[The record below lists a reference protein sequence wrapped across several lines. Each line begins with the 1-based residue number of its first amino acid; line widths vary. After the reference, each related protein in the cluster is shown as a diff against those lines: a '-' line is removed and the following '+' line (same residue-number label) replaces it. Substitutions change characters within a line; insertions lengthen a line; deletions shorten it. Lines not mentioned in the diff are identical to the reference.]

1 MSYALRRSSRPVCN
15 ARNPEPNKEIA
26 NLENKSSTLGL
37 LVTTQLEV
45 LATLQS
51 ELLLGLAGSALKT
64 QDDLLGGLGLLVE
77 DRLGLTTV
85 TTLLPVVTTLTLG
98 EQGGL
103 ASLVLGDLVLGVLV
117 ALLGLAVRP
126 AGFGNVDLER
136 KSYQQLSVTIQ
147 QILGAAVSMS
157 RSSENPI
164 KFGTGYDRKRY
175 RFPAETRSQVLLA
188 REYSSLF
195 FVFGAPSLSLSGRPL
210 RPHRVEE
217 YPIFSPLNSD
227 AWK

>member
-15 ARNPEPNKEIA
+15 ARNQEPNKEIA

-64 QDDLLGGLGLLVE
+64 QDDLLGGLSLLVE
-77 DRLGLTTV
+77 DGLGLTTV
-85 TTLLPVVTTLTLG
+85 TALLAVVTTLTLG

-103 ASLVLGDLVLGVLV
+103 ASLVLGDLVLGVLA

-126 AGFGNVDLER
+126 ASFGNVHHFDSFCR
-136 KSYQQLSVTIQ
+136 IVKSV
-147 QILGAAVSMS
+147 
-157 RSSENPI
+157 
-164 KFGTGYDRKRY
+164 
-175 RFPAETRSQVLLA
+175 
-188 REYSSLF
+188 
-195 FVFGAPSLSLSGRPL
+195 GR
-210 RPHRVEE
+210 
-217 YPIFSPLNSD
+217 
-227 AWK
+227 W